1 MLDFTVYTL
10 SVVWLIIL
18 VLGIIGFIIILWE
31 EFK

>member
-1 MLDFTVYTL
+1 MLDFTVHAL